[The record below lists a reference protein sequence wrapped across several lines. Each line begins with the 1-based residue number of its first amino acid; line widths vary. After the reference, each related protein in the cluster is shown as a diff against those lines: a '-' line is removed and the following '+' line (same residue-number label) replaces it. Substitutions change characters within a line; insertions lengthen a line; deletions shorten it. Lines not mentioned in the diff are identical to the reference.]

1 MFLDFFDRV
10 YVINL
15 RRRVDRREFMQCQL
29 DRCGIPFE
37 FFEASEHTD
46 GSIGLLMTMKRLF
59 RHALSQHQ
67 NNVMILEDDAQFLFS
82 DPVSFLKEVL
92 PQLPKDYG
100 LFYLGLNLLDR
111 PIRMSENIL
120 KVSDCFSTHAIVYSK
135 TAMEECLQGLER
147 IPEGQ
152 RRPYDIFIREDI
164 LGRMFNNYC
173 TFPMLAT
180 QNESHSDIENNNP
193 KWGALMAMSFALH
206 TKNMRSMATEYVEF
220 CRHGHVIDGKLP
232 MVNFDKFEVQHPELL
247 GRLCDCGRFRYDEA
261 ECGCS
266 VKQWEVK
273 WKENTD
279 K

>member
-1 MFLDFFDRV
+1 MFLDFFSKV

-15 RRRVDRREFMQCQL
+15 RRRIDRREFMQCQL

-37 FFEASEHTD
+37 FFEASEHQD

-67 NNVMILEDDAQFLFS
+67 TNIAVFEDDCTFLVQ

-92 PQLPKDYG
+92 PQLPKDYS
-100 LFYLGLNLLDR
+100 LFYLGLNLIDR

-120 KVSDCFSTHAIVYSK
+120 KVVDCFSTHSVCYS
-135 TAMEECLQGLER
+135 ANIMREILEELER
-147 IPEGQ
+147 IPDGQ
-152 RRPYDIFIREDI
+152 RKPYDILLRESFV
-164 LGRMFNNYC
+164 GRGQSYC

-193 KWGALMAMSFALH
+193 KWGHLMAMSFALH
-206 TKNMRSMATEYVEF
+206 TKNMRSMATEFVE
-220 CRHGHVIDGKLP
+220 CPHGHVINGKLP
-232 MVNFDKFEVQHPELL
+232 IVDFNKFELQHPELV
-247 GRLCDCGRFRYDEA
+247 GMPCDCKKFIYQEA

-273 WKENTD
+273 WIENPNR
-279 K
+279 